1 MTFLKQTRKLIKAS
15 GLRKREI
22 YLGAGVGQR
31 WLDYLIN
38 DDDRDFRLNGVQR
51 VYDFLSSRPASNSVQ
66 DPIKNKA
73 SQKSS
78 Q

>member
-15 GLRKREI
+15 GLTKREI

-38 DDDRDFRLNGVQR
+38 DDDRDFRLNAVQR
-51 VYDFLSSRPASNSVQ
+51 VYDFLSSRPASNSVE
-66 DPIKNKA
+66 DPVENKA
-73 SQKSS
+73 SQKAS